1 MRSRSPAA
9 TIAVIEARPSG
20 VNARTGPADF

>member
-1 MRSRSPAA
+1 MRSPSPTA
-9 TIAVIEARPSG
+9 TIAVIETRSSG